1 MEGAGFVRAH
11 SEKVVLK
18 NNIFLED
25 NPPQSQ
31 EQKNGRIKEDD
42 GQLIYQ
48 DEDGNAINIA
58 ELAEL
63 HGLGD
68 LADFCDLDES
78 ELDALDQKDAALAH
92 QLRLLKHLQRKE

>member
-31 EQKNGRIKEDD
+31 KKEDD

-48 DEDGNAINIA
+48 DEDGNAINIE

-68 LADFCDLDES
+68 LADFCDLNES

>member
-31 EQKNGRIKEDD
+31 KKEDD

-68 LADFCDLDES
+68 LADFCDLNES

-92 QLRLLKHLQRKE
+92 QLRLLNHLQRKE